1 MIEKNRILWYNVSVN
16 PLGGVVMKNIIC
28 VSPHLKTENDTRN
41 IMLDVIIALAP
52 ATVFGIIIFGFS
64 ALVTV
69 AVTVAAAVAAEALF
83 CILLKKPLST
93 ADLSAVVTGLLLA
106 LNLPSTVPVYI
117 AAIGSVFAIVVVK
130 LLFGGLGKN
139 IVNPAIAARVFLLAS
154 FSGAMGSYAAPFSAD
169 LTATATP
176 LSSDE
181 FLFKEVFF
189 GVCPGSIGETSV
201 IMLLFGGAY
210 LVARRVITL
219 HIPLSFILTVFFIAL
234 FAGENP
240 FLEISMGGVMLG
252 AIFMATDY
260 VTSPMTGLGKVVF
273 GIGCGLITMIIR
285 LFAALPEGVSYSIL
299 VMNLLVPLIDKLAL
313 TIPFGS
319 KLSVKGGEIRCLVYS
334 KTKTLTAK
342 LLSKLSR

>member
-1 MIEKNRILWYNVSVN
+1 MEKL
-16 PLGGVVMKNIIC
+16 VVLS
-28 VSPHLKTENDTRN
+28 SPHIHSGASTQR
-41 IMLDVIIALAP
+41 IMLDVIIALGP
-52 ATVFGIIIFGFS
+52 ATLFGIIIFGFS

-69 AVTVAAAVAAEALF
+69 AVTVAAAVAAEVLF

-106 LNLPSTVPVYI
+106 LNLPSTVPLYV
-117 AAIGSVFAIVVVK
+117 AVIGSVFAIVVVK

-139 IVNPAIAARVFLLAS
+139 IVNPAIAARVFLLVA

-176 LSSDE
+176 LSSDT
-181 FLFKEVFF
+181 FLFKEIFF

-219 HIPLSFILTVFFIAL
+219 HIPLSFILTVFFVSL

-240 FLEISMGGVMLG
+240 FAQISMGGVMLG

-260 VTSPMTGLGKVVF
+260 VTSPMTGLGKVIF
-273 GIGCGLITMIIR
+273 GIGCGLITMVIR
-285 LFAALPEGVSYSIL
+285 LYAALPEGVSYSIL

-319 KLSVKGGEIRCLVYS
+319 KLSVKGGEIVCLVYS

>member
-1 MIEKNRILWYNVSVN
+1 MI
-16 PLGGVVMKNIIC
+16 
-28 VSPHLKTENDTRN
+28 RN
-41 IMLDVIIALAP
+41 I
-52 ATVFGIIIFGFS
+52 VFLNFKSILES
-64 ALVTV
+64 TN
-69 AVTVAAAVAAEALF
+69 AAAVAAEALF

-106 LNLPSTVPVYI
+106 LNLPSTVPLYV
-117 AAIGSVFAIVVVK
+117 AVIGSVFAIVVVK

-139 IVNPAIAARVFLLAS
+139 IVNPAIAARVFLLVA

-176 LSSDE
+176 LSSDT
-181 FLFKEVFF
+181 FLFKEIFF

-219 HIPLSFILTVFFIAL
+219 HIPLSFILTVFFVSL

-240 FLEISMGGVMLG
+240 FAQVSMGGVMLG

-260 VTSPMTGLGKVVF
+260 VTSPMTGLGKVIF
-273 GIGCGLITMIIR
+273 GIGCGLFTVLIR
-285 LFAALPEGVSYSIL
+285 YFGSYNEGVCYSIMI
-299 VMNLLVPLIDKLAL
+299 MNCCTALIDKY
-313 TIPFGS
+313 TKPTRFGV
-319 KLSVKGGEIRCLVYS
+319 VKSDKKEAA
-334 KTKTLTAK
+334 AK
-342 LLSKLSR
+342 